1 MANIYG
7 YSSLDKALSVL
18 EEGYNKSLKRPFIIY
33 CGEEVM
39 KRIKNLSEEDIKNVI
54 LNLYK

>member
-1 MANIYG
+1 MTNIYG
-7 YSSLDKALSVL
+7 YSSLEEALSAI
-18 EEGYNKSLKRPFIIY
+18 EEDYNKNLKRTPIIY
-33 CGEEVM
+33 CGEEFI